1 MQNIP
6 SIFVAGRTGQLARA
20 LTAAANERSV
30 PLIAI
35 ARPELDLSD
44 PGSIDRSLNTCVPR
58 AIINAAAYT
67 FVDKAELEPD
77 QAFKI
82 NRDGPAHLARVAAK
96 LRVPFIHVS
105 TDYVFDGNKPTPY
118 DENDRPSP
126 IGVYGQSKYAGEI
139 AVLNSDPSAAILRTS
154 WVYSPYGH
162 NFVKTMLR
170 LAETRER
177 IQVVDDQ
184 YGAPTSARDLAEAIL
199 EIVEKIEEEPE
210 KKFGGIYHLAAAGK
224 ATWYGFASAIF
235 AGWAARGGRVPTV
248 EAITTLDYVTPVRRP
263 ANSQLDCS
271 KAAHVFGVRLRP
283 WRQALDS
290 CLDQL
295 AIKELSALSR

>member
-1 MQNIP
+1 MQNTP

-20 LTAAANERSV
+20 LTAVANERSM

-35 ARPELDLSD
+35 ARPDLDLSD

-77 QAFKI
+77 QAFKV
-82 NRDGPAHLARVAAK
+82 NRDGSAHLARVAAK

-139 AVLNSDPSAAILRTS
+139 AVLNSNPSAIIIRTS

-184 YGAPTSARDLAEAIL
+184 YGSPTSARDLAPAIL
-199 EIVEKIEEEPE
+199 EIIRQMEERPE
-210 KKFGGIYHLAAAGK
+210 NDFGGIYHLTGAGTT
-224 ATWYGFASAIF
+224 TWYRFASAIF
-235 AGWAARGGRVPTV
+235 AWWAARGRPIPML
-248 EAITTLDYVTPVRRP
+248 EAVTSADYPSPVRRP
-263 ANSQLDCS
+263 ANSQLNCS
-271 KAAHVFGVRLRP
+271 KAARVFGMRLQP
-283 WRQALDS
+283 WQQALNS
-290 CLDQL
+290 CLN
-295 AIKELSALSR
+295 ELVGGEVSTLSC